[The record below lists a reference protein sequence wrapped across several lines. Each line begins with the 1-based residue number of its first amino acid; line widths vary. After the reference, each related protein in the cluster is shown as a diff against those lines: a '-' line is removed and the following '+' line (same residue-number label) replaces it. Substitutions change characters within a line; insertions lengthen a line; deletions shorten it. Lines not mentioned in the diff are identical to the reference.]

1 MSNSIITFRFWFLVC
16 VVFCFCKQGF
26 SQEGFSLPDHKKRDA
41 ISFKIVNNLVV
52 IPVEVNG
59 TRLSF
64 LLDTGVDNTIIFSL
78 TRNDSIELNNTRS
91 VKLRGLGA
99 GETITALRSENNTI
113 TIGDAIDKNHT
124 IYFIFDQSLNLSTR
138 MGVPIHGIIGYDF
151 FKNFV
156 VKTNYVSERL
166 VFYDADSYRKKPCR
180 RCEVF
185 DLTFNKNKPYLDLK
199 LDKKD
204 SLAQELHLL
213 LDSGSSDA
221 LWLFDEPAI
230 TEDLSKNSFEDFLGL
245 GLSGNIFG
253 KRSRIGEV
261 SLGSFKLLGVNVAFP
276 EHEAIASAKLYKD
289 RDGSV
294 GGDFLKRFVSIID
307 YKRRKIILR
316 KGRNFSDPFTYNM
329 SGLTLEHEGM
339 NTIRREKNSKTEIQ
353 FSNSNLDTKS
363 YASSEVSAYRVFEVV
378 LVPRFVVAE
387 VRTNS
392 LAEKLGIVRGSELLE
407 VNGKAAH
414 TYKLYELN
422 DLFSSK
428 PGKKISLLVAYD
440 GFQRKIQMV
449 LEKVL

>member
-1 MSNSIITFRFWFLVC
+1 MSNRINTFWFWFLFSAI
-16 VVFCFCKQGF
+16 FCLCEQGF
-26 SQEGFSLPDHKKRDA
+26 SQDGFRLLDHKKRDA
-41 ISFKIVNNLVV
+41 ISFKMVNNLVV

-59 TRLSF
+59 TPLSF

-91 VKLRGLGA
+91 VKLRGLGT
-99 GETITALRSENNTI
+99 GETITALKSENNTI
-113 TIGDAIDKNHT
+113 TIGDAIDENHS

-156 VKTNYVSERL
+156 VKTNYNTERL
-166 VFYDADSYRKKPCR
+166 VFYDAGNYRKKPCR

-185 DLTFNKNKPYLDLK
+185 DLTFYKNKPYLDLK
-199 LDKKD
+199 LNKKG
-204 SLAQELHLL
+204 SVAQELHLL

-230 TEDLSKNSFEDFLGL
+230 NEDLSINSFEDFLGL

-253 KRSRIGEV
+253 NRSRIEEV
-261 SLGSFKLLGVNVAFP
+261 SLGDFTLMGVNVAFP
-276 EHEAIASAKLYKD
+276 EQAAIASAKIYKN

-294 GGDFLKRFVSIID
+294 GGDFLKRFISIID
-307 YKRRKIILR
+307 YKRKQIILR

-339 NTIRREKNSKTEIQ
+339 NTIKRAKSNNAKLQYSI
-353 FSNSNLDTKS
+353 SNSTTKS
-363 YASSEVSAYRVFEVV
+363 YSSSEVSAYKEYEIV

-392 LAEKLGIVRGSELLE
+392 PAERLGIAKGSELLE

-422 DLFSSK
+422 ELFSSK
-428 PGKKISLLVAYD
+428 PGKKISFLVEYN
-440 GFQRKIQMV
+440 GFQRKIRMV
-449 LEKVL
+449 LKKVL